1 MGTLTY
7 TYEKGVI
14 CMCENGE
21 KFKGDEG
28 MEKISKKDEIN
39 KADMRNK
46 NTDEILNKGIKRYD
60 KALKR
65 LSKN

>member
-1 MGTLTY
+1 
-7 TYEKGVI
+7 
-14 CMCENGE
+14 MCENGE